1 MAQFTGIPSLFLRSY
16 VYTTDQSE
24 LGENRVS
31 SEGVNVEYVHALI
44 LTSLLLNT
52 SFSDWKTSFHADVS
66 AYIFWAVLCIWT
78 SFKIHQKMI

>member
-1 MAQFTGIPSLFLRSY
+1 MVQFTGIPSLFLRRY

-31 SEGVNVEYVHALI
+31 SKGVNVEYVHALI

-52 SFSDWKTSFHADVS
+52 SFSD
-66 AYIFWAVLCIWT
+66 
-78 SFKIHQKMI
+78 